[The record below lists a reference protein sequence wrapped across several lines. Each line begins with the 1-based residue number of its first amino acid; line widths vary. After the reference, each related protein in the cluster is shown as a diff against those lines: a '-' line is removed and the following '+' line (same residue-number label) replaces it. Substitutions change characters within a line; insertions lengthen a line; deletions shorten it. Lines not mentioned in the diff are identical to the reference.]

1 VDVAFLG
8 TGAMGLPMAR
18 NIARAGHAVRAWNRT
33 RERAEP
39 LAADGVVVCDTPA
52 EAADGADALVTMLTD
67 GPVVAE
73 SVDGIL
79 RPGVLWLQTSTVGVE
94 WHERLA
100 EAAAEAGAIL
110 VDAPVIG
117 SVQPAEAGELT
128 VLASGPD
135 DAIDRLEPVL
145 DAIGS
150 STLRLGPAGAGTRM
164 KLVFNF
170 WILAVTATAGE
181 TIALAEALG
190 VGGDRFLEL
199 IAGGFA
205 DAGYAQ
211 RKGPLMLKR
220 DYTPSFRL
228 GLGRKDAALALE
240 AGRAEGLDLR
250 LAEALVA
257 AMDVA
262 IERGHADS
270 DIAAVHE
277 ATRPGSA

>member
-8 TGAMGLPMAR
+8 AGAMGLPMAR
-18 NIARAGHAVRAWNRT
+18 NIARAGHVVRAWNRT

-39 LAADGVVVCDTPA
+39 LAAEGVVVCDTPA
-52 EAADGADALVTMLTD
+52 EAADGAEALVTMLTD

-73 SVDGIL
+73 AVDGIL
-79 RPGVLWLQTSTVGVE
+79 RPELLWLQTSTVGVE

-100 EAAAEAGAIL
+100 GAAAEAGAIL

-135 DAIDRLEPVL
+135 DGIDRLEPVL